1 MENKLNNKII
11 IEVKNLTK
19 SFNETMVLND
29 INFKL
34 FEGESLAVI
43 GASGSGKSVLL
54 KNIIGLLSPD
64 KGSIKINNVEMVG
77 LKRSVKEKILLDLGI
92 TFQHGALFDSLQNWE
107 NIVFKVKNKEKLT
120 DKDAK
125 ELALSIIKRLGL
137 NSEILD
143 LYPSEISGGMQKR
156 VAIARAI
163 CGNPKVLLFD
173 EPTSGLDPVTGSLIN
188 KLIKSAVKTV
198 GGSAITITHDM
209 ASVCKV
215 ADKVILIDKQTIS
228 WSGTPKEMLKSDNAQ
243 IKDFI
248 RSNSNFTGFD
258 FEGSN
263 FSVIIDTLAY
273 NTYIN
278 AFNANLIANESFLDS
293 ATIRENVVSLAR
305 NIGMCP
311 VQKLLQSLQLKLE
324 I

>member
-1 MENKLNNKII
+1 MENKSNNKII

-64 KGSIKINNVEMVG
+64 KGSIKINNLEMVG
-77 LKRSVKEKILLDLGI
+77 LKRSVKEKFLLDLGI

-173 EPTSGLDPVTGSLIN
+173 EPTSGLDPVTGSLID

-228 WSGTPKEMLKSDNAQ
+228 WSGTPKEMLKTDNAQ

-248 RSNSNFTGFD
+248 KSTN
-258 FEGSN
+258 
-263 FSVIIDTLAY
+263 
-273 NTYIN
+273 
-278 AFNANLIANESFLDS
+278 
-293 ATIRENVVSLAR
+293 
-305 NIGMCP
+305 P
-311 VQKLLQSLQLKLE
+311 KLF

>member
-1 MENKLNNKII
+1 MKKKLNNKII

-19 SFNETMVLND
+19 TFNETMVLND

-34 FEGESLAVI
+34 FEGESLAII

-64 KGSIKINNVEMVG
+64 KGSIKINNVEMVD
-77 LKRSVKEKILLDLGI
+77 LKRSIKEKILLDLGI

-173 EPTSGLDPVTGSLIN
+173 EPTSGLDPVTGSLID

-209 ASVCKV
+209 ASVCNI

-248 RSNSNFTGFD
+248 KSTN
-258 FEGSN
+258 
-263 FSVIIDTLAY
+263 
-273 NTYIN
+273 
-278 AFNANLIANESFLDS
+278 
-293 ATIRENVVSLAR
+293 
-305 NIGMCP
+305 P
-311 VQKLLQSLQLKLE
+311 KLF

>member
-1 MENKLNNKII
+1 MENKSNNKII

-54 KNIIGLLSPD
+54 KNIIGLLAPD
-64 KGSIKINNVEMVG
+64 KGSIKINDVEMVD

-173 EPTSGLDPVTGSLIN
+173 EPTSGLDPVTGSLID

-248 RSNSNFTGFD
+248 KSTN
-258 FEGSN
+258 
-263 FSVIIDTLAY
+263 
-273 NTYIN
+273 
-278 AFNANLIANESFLDS
+278 
-293 ATIRENVVSLAR
+293 
-305 NIGMCP
+305 P
-311 VQKLLQSLQLKLE
+311 KLF

>member
-1 MENKLNNKII
+1 MENKSNNKII

-34 FEGESLAVI
+34 FEGESLAII

-173 EPTSGLDPVTGSLIN
+173 EPTSGLDPVTGSLID

-248 RSNSNFTGFD
+248 KT
-258 FEGSN
+258 
-263 FSVIIDTLAY
+263 
-273 NTYIN
+273 
-278 AFNANLIANESFLDS
+278 AN
-293 ATIRENVVSLAR
+293 
-305 NIGMCP
+305 P
-311 VQKLLQSLQLKLE
+311 KLF

>member
-1 MENKLNNKII
+1 MENKSNNKII

-34 FEGESLAVI
+34 FEGESLAII

-77 LKRSVKEKILLDLGI
+77 LNRSVKEKILLDLGI

-156 VAIARAI
+156 IAIARAI

-173 EPTSGLDPVTGSLIN
+173 EPTSGLDPVTGSLID

-228 WSGTPKEMLKSDNAQ
+228 WSGTPKEMLKTDNAQ

-248 RSNSNFTGFD
+248 KSTN
-258 FEGSN
+258 
-263 FSVIIDTLAY
+263 
-273 NTYIN
+273 
-278 AFNANLIANESFLDS
+278 
-293 ATIRENVVSLAR
+293 
-305 NIGMCP
+305 P
-311 VQKLLQSLQLKLE
+311 KLF

>member
-1 MENKLNNKII
+1 MENKSNNKII
-11 IEVKNLTK
+11 IEVKNLSK

-77 LKRSVKEKILLDLGI
+77 LKRSVKEKIFLDLGI

-173 EPTSGLDPVTGSLIN
+173 EPTSGLDPVTGSLID

-248 RSNSNFTGFD
+248 KSTN
-258 FEGSN
+258 
-263 FSVIIDTLAY
+263 
-273 NTYIN
+273 
-278 AFNANLIANESFLDS
+278 
-293 ATIRENVVSLAR
+293 
-305 NIGMCP
+305 P
-311 VQKLLQSLQLKLE
+311 KLF

>member
-1 MENKLNNKII
+1 MKNKLNNKLI

-19 SFNETMVLND
+19 SFNETIVLND

-34 FEGESLAVI
+34 FEGESLAII

-173 EPTSGLDPVTGSLIN
+173 EPTSGLDPVTGSLID

-209 ASVCKV
+209 ASVCKI
-215 ADKVILIDKQTIS
+215 ADKVILIDEQTIS
-228 WSGTPKEMLKSDNAQ
+228 WSGTPKEMLRSDNAQ

-248 RSNSNFTGFD
+248 KSTN
-258 FEGSN
+258 
-263 FSVIIDTLAY
+263 
-273 NTYIN
+273 
-278 AFNANLIANESFLDS
+278 
-293 ATIRENVVSLAR
+293 
-305 NIGMCP
+305 P
-311 VQKLLQSLQLKLE
+311 KLF

>member
-1 MENKLNNKII
+1 MENKSNNKII

-19 SFNETMVLND
+19 SFNETIVLND

-107 NIVFKVKNKEKLT
+107 NIVFKVRNKEKLSN
-120 DKDAK
+120 KDAK
-125 ELALSIIKRLGL
+125 ELAFSIIKRLGL

-173 EPTSGLDPVTGSLIN
+173 EPTSGLDPVTGSLID

-198 GGSAITITHDM
+198 GGSAITISHDM

-248 RSNSNFTGFD
+248 KSTN
-258 FEGSN
+258 
-263 FSVIIDTLAY
+263 
-273 NTYIN
+273 
-278 AFNANLIANESFLDS
+278 
-293 ATIRENVVSLAR
+293 
-305 NIGMCP
+305 P
-311 VQKLLQSLQLKLE
+311 KLF